1 MNLFQLHT
9 KYWGKRLLFV
19 LTISFLIFLVYFFK
33 VPEIKAAGF
42 ILKNPLFDYTSSL
55 TWKLYLTIYFTVV
68 FLINTVFLIS
78 MTVFYKAQKQRHA
91 RLMKKYERYFIET
104 IMDHLVLKSF
114 DVENEEDPH
123 IVSLKKALR
132 DKNSINIFLDVL
144 RKINAQVKGD
154 LRTETSKMIGE
165 LGLHEVITTYLY
177 SPYFEDKILA
187 MKIISDFGIEE
198 HNGYLLELT
207 YNKNYVV
214 RTEALDSL
222 IKLSVLDNLEFLKN
236 HIYQVSLWDINTILK
251 ISDDFEKQN
260 IDYSGL
266 INSEHLRVAALGILL
281 AGKNERTDMKET
293 IKSKLGSE
301 DEVVNTEA
309 YRAYLAMADQ
319 PSDFKYVMGKF
330 FGEDEKIKQLIVES
344 FKRCPD
350 KVMSVVFLTN
360 VVEKESLSLKTSA
373 MKLLLEFDTTKFQYY
388 QYSDSPEIIK
398 AHNEAV
404 DLYIN

>member
-1 MNLFQLHT
+1 
-9 KYWGKRLLFV
+9 
-19 LTISFLIFLVYFFK
+19 
-33 VPEIKAAGF
+33 
-42 ILKNPLFDYTSSL
+42 
-55 TWKLYLTIYFTVV
+55 
-68 FLINTVFLIS
+68 
-78 MTVFYKAQKQRHA
+78 MTVFYKSQKQRHA
-91 RLMKKYERYFIET
+91 KLMKKYERYFIET

-144 RKINAQVKGD
+144 RKIHGQVKGE
-154 LRTETSKMIGE
+154 LRAETSIMIDE
-165 LGLHEVITTYLY
+165 LGLHEIIRTYLY

-207 YNKNYVV
+207 YSKNYVV

-260 IDYSGL
+260 IDYAGL
-266 INSEHLRVAALGILL
+266 INSEHPRVAALGILL

-293 IKSKLGSE
+293 IKSKLGSR
-301 DEVVNTEA
+301 DEIVNMEA
-309 YRAYLAMADQ
+309 YRTFLSMADQ
-319 PSDFKYVMGKF
+319 PSDFKYVIGKF
-330 FGEDEKIKQLIVES
+330 FDENEKIKQLIVES
-344 FKRCPD
+344 FKKCPD
-350 KVMSVVFLTN
+350 KVMSIVFLTN

-388 QYSDSPEIIK
+388 QYSDSPEVIK